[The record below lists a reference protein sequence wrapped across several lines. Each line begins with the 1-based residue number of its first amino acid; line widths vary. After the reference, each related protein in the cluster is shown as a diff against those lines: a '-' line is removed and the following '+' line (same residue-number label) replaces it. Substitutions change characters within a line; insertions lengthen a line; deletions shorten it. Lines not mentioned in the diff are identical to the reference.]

1 MNVEPRTEAR
11 TSISAT
17 AGVLNT
23 VIAVLFCIC
32 SLLFAKLIAL
42 AINAAQA
49 IVSKLRL
56 AHRISR
62 HSIVAALVG
71 LTATVAGIILS
82 GFAVANTIR
91 MNILIGF
98 AFCLGLALTA
108 TAAAC
113 EGARSGRVGP
123 GIDAS
128 RPFESWFV
136 TRMRHPDDAVWA
148 RLLFFL
154 SLMIWPIFGLMARP
168 ASFGL
173 LTVLLYSAVMSVM
186 SPAIVNFEHGDS
198 HYHFFRTHCAR
209 SRLDRLMLRSIDLYV
224 TYLLPLVLARVPHWY
239 EVQHVVIHHA
249 EDNGPN
255 DTQSTLEYDRAS
267 FVDFARCAHRFA
279 VSGLVS
285 DDVIAYLIKNR
296 RRKPLRSL
304 VLGLF
309 VFYTFIVALAFIN
322 WKCALVLIIYRYISG
337 ILSAT
342 GFFQE
347 HGIVDVSRPINI
359 YTNSLHFIAPDNLH
373 GSRGEDFHIAH
384 HLRPAHHWTEYQ
396 SELGGEIERYE
407 AEEAVGFMD
416 GADHVA
422 AYYRLLWKRDFLGLA
437 QYCVTFGPCKMS
449 AVEMAELLRRRTRPL
464 SFRSDKAGL
473 EVDLMLGRC
482 AGYLLP

>member
-1 MNVEPRTEAR
+1 MNVEPRTKAG

-17 AGVLNT
+17 ACVLNT
-23 VIAVLFCIC
+23 AVAVLFCIC
-32 SLLFAKLIAL
+32 SLLFVKIIAL
-42 AINAAQA
+42 AINAAQL

-56 AHRISR
+56 THRISR

-71 LTATVAGIILS
+71 LMTTVAGIILS
-82 GFAVANTIR
+82 GFAVANTIG
-91 MNILIGF
+91 MNVLIGF
-98 AFCLGLALTA
+98 AFCLGLVLTT
-108 TAAAC
+108 TAASC
-113 EGARSGRVGP
+113 EGARSGRVGLAT
-123 GIDAS
+123 DVS
-128 RPFESWFV
+128 RPFETWFV
-136 TRMRHPDDAVWA
+136 TRMRHSDDAVWA

-154 SLMIWPIFGLMARP
+154 SVMIWPIFALIARP

-186 SPAIVNFEHGDS
+186 SQAIMNFEHGDS
-198 HYHFFRTHCAR
+198 HYHFFRTHCAT
-209 SRLDRLMLRSIDLYV
+209 SRLDGLMLRSIDLYV
-224 TYLLPLVLARVPHWY
+224 TYMLPLVLARVPHWY

-285 DDVIAYLIKNR
+285 GDVIAYLRTNR
-296 RRKPLRSL
+296 RRKSLRSL
-304 VLGLF
+304 GMGLF
-309 VFYTFIVALAFIN
+309 VFYAFIVALAFIN
-322 WKCALVLIIYRYISG
+322 WKCALALIIYRYISG

-347 HGIVDVSRPINI
+347 HGIVDVSRPTNI
-359 YTNSLHFIAPDNLH
+359 YTNSLHFIAPENLH

-384 HLRPAHHWTEYQ
+384 HLRPGHHWVEYR
-396 SELGGEIERYE
+396 SEVDAEIERYE
-407 AEEAVGFMD
+407 SEGAVGFMD

-437 QYCVTFGPCKMS
+437 KYFVTFGRRKLS

-464 SFRSDKAGL
+464 SGRRDNSRLK
-473 EVDLMLGRC
+473 VDLMLGRC

>member
-1 MNVEPRTEAR
+1 MNVEPRNQAR
-11 TSISAT
+11 ISISAT
-17 AGVLNT
+17 ARVLNS
-23 VIAVLFCIC
+23 VVAVLFCIC
-32 SLLFAKLIAL
+32 SLLFAKHITL
-42 AINAAQA
+42 AINAARA

-56 AHRISR
+56 THRISR
-62 HSIVAALVG
+62 HSIVVALVG
-71 LTATVAGIILS
+71 LAAAVAAIVLRDS
-82 GFAVANTIR
+82 PVANTIR
-91 MNILIGF
+91 MKILTGF
-98 AFCLGLALTA
+98 AFCLGLALTT

-113 EGARSGRVGP
+113 EGACSARVGL
-123 GIDAS
+123 GLDAS
-128 RPFESWFV
+128 RPFETLFV

-154 SLMIWPIFGLMARP
+154 SLTIWPILALMAQP
-168 ASFGL
+168 GSFGL
-173 LTVLLYSAVMSVM
+173 LTVLLYSAIMSVM

-198 HYHFFRTHCAR
+198 HYHFFRTDFATP
-209 SRLDRLMLRSIDLYV
+209 RLDRLMLRSIDLYF
-224 TYLLPLVLARVPHWY
+224 TYVLSLALARVPHWY

-296 RRKPLRSL
+296 RRRPLRAL
-304 VLGLF
+304 VTGLF
-309 VFYTFIVALAFIN
+309 VFYAFIVALAFIN
-322 WKCALVLIIYRYISG
+322 WKCALTLIIYRYISG
-337 ILSAT
+337 IMSAT

-347 HGIVDVSRPINI
+347 HGIVDVSRPTNI

-384 HLRPAHHWTEYQ
+384 HLRPAHHWTDYQ
-396 SELGGEIERYE
+396 SEVGDEIARYE
-407 AEEAVGFMD
+407 AEGAVGFID

-437 QYCVTFGPCKMS
+437 QYFVPLGRRQMS
-449 AVEMAELLRRRTRPL
+449 TVEMADLLRTRTRPL
-464 SFRSDKAGL
+464 SCRSDKTRL
-473 EVDLMLGRC
+473 ELDLMLGRC
-482 AGYLLP
+482 AGCLLP